1 MIIAEGG
8 PSSTLSTAL
17 EGLWEQGGVGCG
29 RVVAGRGKEA
39 HSLLQGQSSGLVRT
53 RCSVLLLD
61 PSMPTTTMGI
71 IAKQNA
77 RPPLGMHCGGLLPWS
92 RLAGGGVG
100 AVMESSKGGF
110 DSCLGTF

>member
-1 MIIAEGG
+1 MAEGD

-17 EGLWEQGGVGCG
+17 EGLGEQHAVGCG

-39 HSLLQGQSSGLVRT
+39 HSLLQGQSSGLVRSS
-53 RCSVLLLD
+53 CSALLLD
-61 PSMPTTTMGI
+61 PSMPTATMGI
-71 IAKQNA
+71 IAKQHA
-77 RPPLGMHCGGLLPWS
+77 KPPLGMHCGGLLPCS

-100 AVMESSKGGF
+100 AVMESNKAGF